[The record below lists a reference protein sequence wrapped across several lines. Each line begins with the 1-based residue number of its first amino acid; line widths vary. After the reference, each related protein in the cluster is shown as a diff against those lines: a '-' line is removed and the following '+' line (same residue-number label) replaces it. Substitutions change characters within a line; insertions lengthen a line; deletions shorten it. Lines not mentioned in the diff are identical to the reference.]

1 MLVITVCVWVCVC
14 DREIGGYLMYV
25 VVLKPELMYKGERER
40 LVVVLFED
48 MC

>member
-1 MLVITVCVWVCVC
+1 MLVITVCVCVR